1 MKNIKAKEIILNLHK
16 IWNLNLFSEIPNI
29 YSENFVVHWSKASE
43 EPISFGHDGIRK
55 AIEETFISFPDWFE
69 DVVDIVAEN
78 DRVVTRYISTGT
90 HHGPYQ
96 GIQPTGKKIVVDE
109 ISIFRLEDR
118 KVAEQWCLV
127 DDMAILKQ
135 LQT

>member
-1 MKNIKAKEIILNLHK
+1 MI
-16 IWNLNLFSEIPNI
+16 LNLFSVIPYI

-109 ISIFRLEDR
+109 ISIFRLEGR